1 MCCYELIRLWLVFL
15 VLSSERVMVIPEDNS
30 ETISAMQRRDEYV
43 DL

>member
-30 ETISAMQRRDEYV
+30 ETISTMQRRDEYV